1 MSTEVFRL
9 ADDLE
14 LDLRSYELRRSGR
27 PLRLERI
34 PMELLRLFI
43 EQRGRL
49 VTRDEI
55 VDRVWGKGVFL
66 DTDNSINAAIRKIRQ
81 ALKDDPDHPKFL
93 QTVIGKGYRFVGTI
107 EELSSNREDSSSPQ
121 DGKGATESKVAAA
134 PQFTIGSELM
144 PASLSPPQP
153 QAQVYRGVKSKRLLS
168 ARFLR
173 GSIVGALL
181 GLVLIAWQIRPRAGR
196 ETSKI
201 MLAVLPF
208 NNLSGDPSQDYFA
221 DGMTEE
227 MITQLGSLN
236 PERLGVIARVS
247 AMRYRRADKS
257 AGQIARELGVNY
269 LLEGSV
275 RRSGSRV
282 RVTAQL
288 IQGSDQ
294 THLWA
299 EDYDREISDALQLQ
313 SEISRAIA
321 KQIQVTLSEQVRH
334 QLSAKPRVN
343 EEAYDEYLQGL
354 QALSLR
360 TAASGLAAIQHL
372 ERATTLDPTYA
383 LAYAAKARCYGLL
396 PILDGMKPQE
406 AMPKA
411 RDAAERAIEL
421 DASLAE
427 AHAALAFV
435 KAHYEYDW
443 PAAEREFRRGIELNP
458 SDSVAHMFCSNSYLS
473 PRGRHDEAIAEMKE
487 AISLDPYSLVVQSF
501 LIRTYTWAHRWG
513 EAEAQFQKVNQLNPN
528 FAIDHSRMAR
538 LCAYSGRYEIAID
551 EDVKARVLSGEYADE
566 VIVKDNRLRKAVA
579 QSGASGYWAT
589 LLEFSREKKN
599 PPEAFVTPFGIAI
612 LYAELG
618 DRDDAFAWLNRA
630 YEGRDVFLT
639 ELAIEPGLDPLHD
652 DPRFT
657 NLLQRIGLP

>member
-1 MSTEVFRL
+1 MSTELFRL
-9 ADDLE
+9 DDDLE
-14 LDLRSYELRRSGR
+14 LDLCSYELRRSGR
-27 PLRLERI
+27 PLKLERI
-34 PMELLRLFI
+34 PMELLFLFI
-43 EQRGRL
+43 EYRGRL

-55 VDRVWGKGVFL
+55 IERIWGKEVFL

-81 ALKDDPDHPKFL
+81 ALKDDPDHPRFL
-93 QTVIGKGYRFVGTI
+93 QTVVGKGYRFVGTV
-107 EELSSNREDSSSPQ
+107 EQLSPHRADSGSLQ
-121 DGKGATESKVAAA
+121 DAKDVAVAAVA
-134 PQFTIGSELM
+134 VTPEVAISSDLVLPSNITPEHDDHILPWRS
-144 PASLSPPQP
+144 
-153 QAQVYRGVKSKRLLS
+153 VLS
-168 ARFLR
+168 ARLAW
-173 GSIVGALL
+173 ILIAAVLL
-181 GLVLIAWQIRPRAGR
+181 GLALIALEMRMHPGR
-196 ETSKI
+196 EQGKI

-208 NNLSGDPSQDYFA
+208 NNLSGDPGQDYFA

-247 AMRYRRADKS
+247 AMRYRRTDKS
-257 AGQIARELGVNY
+257 AGQIASELKVNY

-299 EDYDREISDALQLQ
+299 RDYDREISDALQLQ
-313 SEISRAIA
+313 SEIAQAIA
-321 KQIQVTLSEQVRH
+321 KQIQVTLSEQVRAE
-334 QLSAKPRVN
+334 LSAKPRVN

-354 QALSLR
+354 QAVSVR
-360 TAASGLAAIQHL
+360 TAESGVAAIQHF
-372 ERATTLDPTYA
+372 ERAIHLDPTYA
-383 LAYAAKARCYGLL
+383 LAYAAEAHCYELL
-396 PILDGMKPQE
+396 PIFGGMKPDE

-435 KAHYEYDW
+435 KAHYDYDW
-443 PAAEREFRRGIELNP
+443 PAAEREFRRALELNP
-458 SDSVAHMFCSNSYLS
+458 SDPVAHLFYSHSYLS
-473 PRGRHDEAIAEMKE
+473 PRGHHDEAIAEMKE
-487 AISLDPYSLVVQSF
+487 AMSLDPYSPAVQSF
-501 LIRTYTWAHRWG
+501 IIRTYTWAHRWG
-513 EAEAQFQKVNQLNPN
+513 AAEAQFQKVNALNPN

-538 LCAYSGRYEIAID
+538 LYAYSGRYQMAIE
-551 EDVKARVLSGEYADE
+551 EDIKARVLSGQDADE
-566 VIVKDNRLRKAVA
+566 VIAKGKRFRKAVA
-579 QSGASGYWAT
+579 VKAGRGYWTT

-599 PPEAFVTPFGIAI
+599 PPEAFVTPFGLAI
-612 LYAELG
+612 LYAQLG
-618 DRDDAFAWLNRA
+618 DRDNAFAWLNRA
-630 YEGRDVFLT
+630 YQERDVFLT

-657 NLLQRIGLP
+657 ELSQRIGLR